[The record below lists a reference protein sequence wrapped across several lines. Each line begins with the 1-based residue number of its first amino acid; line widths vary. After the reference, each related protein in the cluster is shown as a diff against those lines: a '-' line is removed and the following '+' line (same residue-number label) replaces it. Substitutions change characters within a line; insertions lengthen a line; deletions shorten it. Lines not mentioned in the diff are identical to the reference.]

1 MAVMW
6 EAGVAFEFPLGA
18 RGCALSLGLS
28 RQRPGFPEST
38 KRVSTGLGVNGKLR

>member
-28 RQRPGFPEST
+28 RQGLGFPEPT
-38 KRVSTGLGVNGKLR
+38 EQVSTGLGVNGKLR